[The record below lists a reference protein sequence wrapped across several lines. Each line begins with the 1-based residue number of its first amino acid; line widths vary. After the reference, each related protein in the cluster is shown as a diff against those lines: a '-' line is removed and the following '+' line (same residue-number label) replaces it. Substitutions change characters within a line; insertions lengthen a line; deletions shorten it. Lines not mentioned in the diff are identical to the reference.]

1 MTYRELR
8 IFLDGLTDEQLW
20 MDLTVYDNEED
31 EFYGCYE
38 SELNINESDSTL
50 DIGHPYLTIKKNAK
64 AG

>member
-1 MTYRELR
+1 MTYRQLR
-8 IFLDGLTDEQLW
+8 ILLDGLSEEKLNTDV
-20 MDLTVYDNEED
+20 TVYDNEED